1 MSAIETRGSGPDPGG
16 DGGGEG
22 VEAVPPRSLGTLAAG
37 LPRLIMALAA
47 SLGVVALAVL
57 AFGANPLN
65 VGKTIIDSALG
76 SEFGIGQ
83 VITIGG
89 ILTLTGLAAALP
101 FTAGFW
107 NVGGEGQLF
116 AGAIGATL
124 IALSVGHS
132 LGPVFGVIAV
142 LLAALIA
149 GAIWGG
155 IAGGLKA
162 AFNINEVIVSLMLVF
177 IAIAA
182 GDYVIRAVVPSA
194 GSAPQTESY
203 PDTVLLPTI
212 WDAGL
217 VTIGPIIAVLVAV
230 ALWFLMKYT
239 PLGFKIR
246 AVGLNPRTARLNG
259 ISGRRL
265 ALQTFVIGGAAAGL
279 GGGIAVLGQG
289 ALVSNFSPQ
298 YGFLGIA
305 VALLA
310 RLNPIWIIPA
320 AFTFSVLRVGS
331 NGLFVAE
338 GLDPA
343 VGDLLVATF
352 IIALLL
358 FGLVRLPS
366 GRAGL

>member
-1 MSAIETRGSGPDPGG
+1 MSAVETRSSGPDPAG

-22 VEAVPPRSLGTLAAG
+22 VEALPPRSLGTLAAG
-37 LPRLIMALAA
+37 LPRLILALAA
-47 SLGVVALAVL
+47 SLGVVSIAVL
-57 AFGANPLN
+57 AFGGDPIN
-65 VGKTIIDSALG
+65 VGKTIIDTSLG

-101 FTAGFW
+101 FRAGFW

-142 LLAALIA
+142 LLAAIIA

-182 GDYVIRAVVPSA
+182 ADYVIRAGWPQGVS
-194 GSAPQTESY
+194 PQTIPY
-203 PDTVLLPTI
+203 PDNVLLPTI

-230 ALWFLMKYT
+230 SLWFLMSYT

-259 ISGRRL
+259 ISGRRI
-265 ALQTFVIGGAAAGL
+265 AVQTFVIGGAAAGL

-358 FGLVRLPS
+358 FGLVRLPTAK
-366 GRAGL
+366 AGL